1 MAWYD
6 CVVTKRQG
14 IVLSVRKLRMSHCL
28 ANQHLAE
35 EQQYTIPDSIS
46 VLIGT
51 EPSENLMKK
60 KLVVSES
67 VMR

>member
-35 EQQYTIPDSIS
+35 EQQYIIPDIIS

-51 EPSENLMKK
+51 EPSENLIA
-60 KLVVSES
+60 VSES